1 MKVSLGFVIRNLQT
15 GQLMAFDG
23 EVCEF
28 YLPHPGDSCVS
39 PRVWK
44 TTGQA
49 MVALT
54 RLGQEMHL
62 LVQMAEDDDM
72 VEETRVNYARQ
83 HLEWTTFLE
92 EARIV
97 EIFIEG

>member
-1 MKVSLGFVIRNLQT
+1 MKVSLGFVIRSLHT
-15 GQLMAFDG
+15 GQMMAFDG
-23 EVCEF
+23 EEFVF
-28 YLPHPGDSCVS
+28 YLPRPGDSCVS

-49 MVALT
+49 MMALT
-54 RLGQEMHL
+54 RLGQEMNL
-62 LVQMAEDDDM
+62 LNQMAQETDID
-72 VEETRVNYARQ
+72 EESRVNYTRQ

-97 EIFIEG
+97 EIFSEV

>member
-15 GQLMAFDG
+15 GQMMAFDG

-28 YLPHPGDSCVS
+28 YLTHPGDSCVS
-39 PRVWK
+39 PRAWK

-54 RLGQEMHL
+54 RLGKEMDL
-62 LVQMAEDDDM
+62 LDQMTQDTYINEKSRA
-72 VEETRVNYARQ
+72 NYTRQ

-92 EARIV
+92 ESRIV
-97 EIFIEG
+97 EIFSEG

>member
-1 MKVSLGFVIRNLQT
+1 MKVSLGFVIRNLHT
-15 GQLMAFDG
+15 GQMMAFDG

-28 YLPHPGDSCVS
+28 YLTRREPSCSS

-49 MVALT
+49 MMALT

-62 LVQMAEDDDM
+62 LDQMAQDADI
-72 VEETRVNYARQ
+72 VEETRANYTRQ

-97 EIFIEG
+97 EIFSEG